1 MKQSPQYINTADYL
15 KYKRAFTFVLGS
27 RGIGKSYSSLLLPLE
42 RPEYRKMLYLRNT
55 QEQLNVCLKE
65 FANPYKRINLDRNY
79 NVKMDKEMNYAYVND
94 YTEDPM
100 NPDCIGYAAAL
111 STFNNLRSLDMSDV
125 NLILAEEAIQR
136 QTLMYDQFSAFCNM
150 YETVARNRELEG
162 RPPLQCLV
170 ISNTQSLDS
179 PLLRGF
185 NLIPR
190 IEKMKNRG
198 IGLHIDKDYVI
209 ALTDGG
215 GVSQMKSD
223 TALYRMTAGTGYYEE
238 ALQNDFAYDD
248 TSGVGYQNLH
258 AFTPV
263 CQIDDLYIYKQK
275 NATFYYCC
283 WSRATKIPVYNSKDG
298 LSHFMRAVG
307 MRIRMAIEKGNVSYS
322 DYTAKR
328 DIYKI
333 LKLS

>member
-1 MKQSPQYINTADYL
+1 MNKSPEYINTADYL

-27 RGIGKSYSSLLLPLE
+27 RGIGKTYSSLLVPLE

-55 QEQLNVCLKE
+55 QEQLNVCLKD
-65 FANPYKRINLDRNY
+65 FANPYKRINLDKNY
-79 NVKMDKEMNYAYVND
+79 IVKMDKEMNYAYIND
-94 YTEDPM
+94 YTLDTM

-190 IEKMKNRG
+190 IERMKTRG
-198 IGLHIDKDYVI
+198 VGLHIDKDYVI
-209 ALTDGG
+209 VLTDGG
-215 GVSQMKSD
+215 GVTQLKSD
-223 TALYRMTAGTGYYEE
+223 TALYRMTTGTGYYEE

-248 TSGVGYQNLH
+248 TTGVGYQNLH

-263 CQIDDLYIYKQK
+263 CQIDSLYIYRKK
-275 NATFYYCC
+275 NMAFYYCC

-307 MRIRMAIEKGNVSYS
+307 MRIRMAIEKGKCSYS